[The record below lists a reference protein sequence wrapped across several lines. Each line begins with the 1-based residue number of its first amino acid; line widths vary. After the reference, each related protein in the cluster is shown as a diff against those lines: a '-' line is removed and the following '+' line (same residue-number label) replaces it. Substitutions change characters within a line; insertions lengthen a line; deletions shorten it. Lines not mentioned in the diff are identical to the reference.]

1 MNSTQERFEKAKN
14 LHLMG
19 HYKDAQKIYM
29 ELLKKNK
36 DNFVLHNLIG
46 TTFLQ
51 LKLYDSAIDHLD
63 ISIKLNP
70 NFADSYN
77 NRGIIFAEKNEF
89 IIAINNYN
97 KAISLKK
104 KFFSAYL
111 NKAIALKN
119 IKRFHESVE
128 NFKECV
134 NINPK
139 EAKIYINLGN
149 LFILLKKY
157 SEAKDAYDRAII
169 LDNKLAE
176 AYYNRGELFQL
187 YLKDFKL
194 AIKDYEEALKIN
206 KNLDF
211 VYGKLIHAKMQINDW
226 ENFDQNLKILRK
238 KIINNEKVISPFP
251 LLSLI
256 DEPDLHKRVA
266 IQHSQNIY
274 KNETKKNKTKINIKN
289 KIKIGYF
296 SARLHDS
303 PTLHLM
309 FDVFKNHNKSEFEI
323 YGFSHGDTD
332 DKWTKKIKKYFKK
345 FHNISNLSTHEVLD
359 ITKKINLD
367 VAINLTGH
375 TLHARDDIFFYR
387 TAPIQINYLGYP
399 GTLGSEVYD
408 YIIADKIILPKSAQ
422 KDYLEKIIYLPN
434 CYQPNQK
441 IRDISKKNFKKE
453 DFGIPKNSFVLGCF
467 NNSYK
472 ITPIFFNCWM
482 RILAKTNNSILWLL
496 QNDLEGRK
504 NILKEASKNGIAT
517 ERIIFAE
524 RVSVEEH
531 LKRIGL
537 IDLFLDTCPYNAHT
551 TATEAIRMGVPV
563 LTLKGKSFASRVA
576 SSILVNANLQT
587 LITSSL
593 SEYEKKAIDLIN
605 NNKISNLKKHL
616 SNYKNINKLF
626 DSRTFTQDLE
636 KIYKKITI

>member
-434 CYQPNQK
+434 CYRPNQK